1 MGTEMLLIAIG
12 CGRLPQVMDIAAE
25 HSFVVFGALDDT
37 VFASL
42 VSGDGVPSPPV
53 YFYETG

>member
-1 MGTEMLLIAIG
+1 MLLIAIG
-12 CGRLPQVMDIAAE
+12 CGRLPRVLDIAAE

-37 VFASL
+37 VFGDL
-42 VSGDGVPSPPV
+42 VPGDGAPSPPV